1 MGYIY
6 AINISIK
13 FVSNRVWWRC
23 SKNKITHLIHGF
35 YTHFHRYTFSNKILL
50 IIFFW
55 ILFSLGV
62 KYLFESYFPPSQ
74 SPQSLYSILN
84 YFSLHLYPSP
94 PPPPLCR
101 SHLQPQH
108 PTSYCPLVSSTEL
121 LCVFQ
126 CRFFA
131 SRTRAIGHFVFI
143 RRLTIDIY
151 TFLVKNL

>member
-94 PPPPLCR
+94 PPPPHYVEVIFNHNIRPYFAHWFLVQNFSACFNVASSR
-101 SHLQPQH
+101 HVHEQLDISF
-108 PTSYCPLVSSTEL
+108 SYEDLRLT
-121 LCVFQ
+121 
-126 CRFFA
+126 
-131 SRTRAIGHFVFI
+131 FI
-143 RRLTIDIY
+143 R
-151 TFLVKNL
+151 F